1 MRVKIVT
8 IFLLGIIGLIF
19 NSCEK
24 NNLDSVEGNVEFYL
38 LESYETIGNS
48 CQIEESTVVT
58 KAEPLIRYADLISYD
73 PDHHVFE
80 ISGEAKAAIQN
91 IHHSVFGTAFAI
103 KADNILI
110 YTGYFWPGYSSLSC
124 SWFTIDPFMIDSDNS
139 IEVNFGYPGTIQ
151 GQEFEDKR
159 NDQRI
164 LNIFKRDH
172 KLED

>member
-1 MRVKIVT
+1 MKIAT

-38 LESYETIGNS
+38 LESYQTIGNS
-48 CQIEESTVVT
+48 CQIDESTVVT

-73 PDHHVFE
+73 PDHHVFD
-80 ISGEAKAAIQN
+80 ISGEANAAIRN
-91 IHHSVFGTAFAI
+91 MHYPVTGIAFAI
-103 KADNILI
+103 KANNILI
-110 YTGYFWPGYSSLSC
+110 YTGYFWPGYSSLGC
-124 SWFTIDPFMIDSDNS
+124 SWITIDPIMVDVGNT
-139 IEVNFGYPGTIQ
+139 IEVKLGYPGLIE
-151 GQEFEDKR
+151 GEEIPDKR

-172 KLED
+172 KLDD

>member
-1 MRVKIVT
+1 MKQKIT
-8 IFLLGIIGLIF
+8 ILFFTGIIGLVF

-24 NNLDSVEGNVEFYL
+24 NNLDSVKGNVEFFL

-48 CQIEESTVVT
+48 CQIDESTVIT
-58 KAEPLIRYADLISYD
+58 KAEPLISYADLISYN

-80 ISGEAKAAIQN
+80 LSSEAKAAIQN
-91 IHHSVFGTAFAI
+91 IHHTVFGNAFAI

-110 YTGYFWPGYSSLSC
+110 YTGYFWPGYSSLGC
-124 SWFTIDPFMIDSDNS
+124 NWVTIDPLMIGLDNA
-139 IEVNFGYPGTIQ
+139 IEVKLGYPGTIQ
-151 GQEFEDKR
+151 GQEFEDRR